1 MGVSLTTSTLSW
13 EASSCDGVAQLKTR
27 SLRHCSRSWRSG
39 FLYYPYVPGKVIKEK
54 TQVIQLTCD
63 ASAAS
68 RALTGLSVLGN
79 VKLGLELLLKEIAS
93 LAQPKSEKPRRTK
106 PASSSD
112 LSLGSKLVEDE
123 GKDSSTVAS
132 RLPDARAV

>member
-39 FLYYPYVPGKVIKEK
+39 FSILSLRAWQSDQGED
-54 TQVIQLTCD
+54 TVIQLTCD

-112 LSLGSKLVEDE
+112 LSLGSRLVE
-123 GKDSSTVAS
+123 
-132 RLPDARAV
+132 